1 MHSSS
6 VRLILYGGWGTVAAM
21 QLPLNHF
28 LRCVP
33 YLCGIPM
40 NIRTACEAFRL
51 EVMLKTIFFLSNV
64 LAC

>member
-6 VRLILYGGWGTVAAM
+6 VRLILYGRWGTVAAM
-21 QLPLNHF
+21 QFPLNHF

-33 YLCGIPM
+33 YLCSIRM

-51 EVMLKTIFFLSNV
+51 EVMLKTIFFT
-64 LAC
+64 